1 MWDGIFLDN
10 HNFKNF
16 GAEHLVA
23 FIGCWVLIGGFLYFG
38 RSRWTKQ
45 QGKVFVTL
53 ICLLGAFTQIFKVFY
68 RLKIGTFDTTTDL
81 PLHLCNLM
89 TLFVPFMLWF
99 EWRKAWGVVFFWI
112 MAGCAQ
118 SIFTPTLTETMPNYE
133 AIRYWLVHAS
143 IILGAL
149 WGIWVY
155 GYTLHWKD
163 VLNSWIC
170 INLLSLVLYPIN
182 VTLGSNYMY
191 LNGKPPG
198 PTFYDL
204 LAPWPNY
211 ILQLEFVVLLIF
223 SIFYMLFRKSSF
235 QRQLA

>member
-1 MWDGIFLDN
+1 MWDSLLLDN

-16 GAEHLVA
+16 GLEHLTAFVA
-23 FIGCWVLIGGFLYFG
+23 CLILIGGYLYFG
-38 RSRWTKQ
+38 RTRWTKD
-45 QGKVFVTL
+45 QGRKYVTM
-53 ICLLGAFTQIFKVFY
+53 ICLLGAFTQLFKVFY
-68 RLKIGTFDTTTDL
+68 RLKIGTFDIAHDL

-89 TLFVPFMLWF
+89 TLFIPFVLWY

-112 MAGCAQ
+112 IAGCAQ

-133 AIRYWLVHAS
+133 AIRYWLVHAT

-155 GYTLHWKD
+155 GYSLQWKD
-163 VLNSWIC
+163 VLNSWIG

-182 VTLGSNYMY
+182 MALGANYMY

-204 LAPWPNY
+204 LAPWPHY
-211 ILQLEFVVLLIF
+211 IFQLEFVVLLIF
-223 SIFYMLFRKSSF
+223 SMCFILFRKSSYH
-235 QRQLA
+235 RQLA